1 MVQDAPI
8 SAGFGRPAPNND
20 LEWLKLVDRSTYTL
34 FLRKKGV
41 YSFRSLYE
49 GHFSHDFGDCLCTH
63 LIDFTAFADPFWK
76 AKDRRWSIP
85 GGTVSGSD
93 FGSPLKGVS
102 SEKMSVESFGESKP
116 LMDQRKRLGTSGQ
129 STVEINIKEGQ

>member
-34 FLRKKGV
+34 LRKKA
-41 YSFRSLYE
+41 SIRSGASMKDTSATILAIV
-49 GHFSHDFGDCLCTH
+49 FV
-63 LIDFTAFADPFWK
+63 LISLISLLSADPFWK

-93 FGSPLKGVS
+93 FGSPLKGMS

-116 LMDQRKRLGTSGQ
+116 LIDQRKRLGTSGQ